1 MFDFFRIC
9 RSCFQC
15 STSYDGRDLYRVNFS
30 GKFIYYHKNCLSTV
44 LSRPDQNLKK
54 LRIAIKIY
62 SQIVSDL
69 NLLECDHYI
78 NAQRIDAV
86 KKPEII
92 QQSIKHE
99 DIAKFRQI
107 FGDGKSII

>member
-1 MFDFFRIC
+1 MFDIFRIC
-9 RSCFQC
+9 RSCFYC
-15 STSYDGRDLYRVNFS
+15 GTSYDGRDLFRVNFS
-30 GKFIYYHKNCLSTV
+30 GKFLYYHKNCLSTV

-54 LRIAIKIY
+54 LLTAIKIY

-78 NAQRIDAV
+78 NAQRISTV
-86 KKPEII
+86 QKPEII

-107 FGDGKSII
+107 FRDEKGT